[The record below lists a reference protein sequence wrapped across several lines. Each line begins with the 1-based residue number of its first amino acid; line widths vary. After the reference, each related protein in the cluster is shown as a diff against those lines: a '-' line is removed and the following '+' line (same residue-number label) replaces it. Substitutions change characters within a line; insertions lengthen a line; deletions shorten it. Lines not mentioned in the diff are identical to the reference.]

1 MRIFSFISVLLASIG
16 CYSAS
21 KYKSEL
27 FNFPELKPRM
37 FDDFEIY
44 EIKEYNLNVAVKFQ
58 FKKLDLK
65 FTNNSQ
71 EAMTYLPLDLNLGT
85 TENRCSIKEIYEV
98 SGKKVN
104 FETKYTIEKN
114 TTVSFKYKFSCE
126 KNPEAFVTINGL
138 KQKDK
143 KIILNFRFLKN

>member
-1 MRIFSFISVLLASIG
+1 MRIFSFISLLLTSIG
-16 CYSAS
+16 CYSAP

-27 FNFPELKPRM
+27 FNFPDLKSRQ

-44 EIKEYNLNVAVKFQ
+44 EIKEHGLSVAVKFQ
-58 FKKLDLK
+58 LKKLDLK

-71 EAMTYLPLDLNLGT
+71 APMTYLPLDLNLGT
-85 TENRCSIKEIYEV
+85 TDNRCSIKEIFEA

-114 TTVSFKYKFSCE
+114 ASVSFKYKFSCE
-126 KNPEAFVTINGL
+126 KNPEAFLTINGL
-138 KQKDK
+138 RQKDT